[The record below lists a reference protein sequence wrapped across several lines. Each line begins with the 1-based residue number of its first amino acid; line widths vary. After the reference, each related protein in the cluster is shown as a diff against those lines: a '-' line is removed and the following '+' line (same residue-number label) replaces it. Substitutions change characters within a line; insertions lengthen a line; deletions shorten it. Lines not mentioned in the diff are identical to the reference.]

1 MKKDYLLATRKLAIC
16 RELNMKPNFS
26 ALAKETHI
34 NRHTLS
40 DMFYERRELKPRERK
55 SQLDPY
61 KEEIREMLKDPVI
74 SVTAA
79 YFFFTDEERGDKMI
93 KCTLSNFLKYVKRH
107 NLDEKEEKYVAH
119 FRYETQPGQQLQ
131 VDWVENIQLV
141 TSFGEIIKFNLFS
154 ATLGYS
160 RMHYFEFSLSKTEE
174 DFMRCLLHSF
184 EYFGGKTKEV
194 LTDNMSAIVS
204 VDEHGNR
211 NVHPTITQF
220 FKDLNVELK
229 LCKPRTPQ
237 TKGKCETSNKFVKWL
252 YAYKNK
258 VRDELEIFRL
268 IYRLNK
274 TVNQKVSNQFLGVP
288 PIHFYSKEKELLTEL
303 SELDT
308 ENLYTAYAQSLK
320 VPQTGLVNY
329 KGKMYSVDK
338 KFVGKRIKIIGDDK
352 NVSIFYNTILI
363 ARHEVKDQKI
373 NYLPE
378 HYSAFL
384 RSKGIDDN
392 LAEEYTKTTL
402 ERFKNI

>member
-79 YFFFTDEERGDKMI
+79 YFYFTDEERGDKMI

-107 NLDEKEEKYVAH
+107 NLDEKKEKYVAH
-119 FRYETQPGQQLQ
+119 FRYETAPGQQLQ

-204 VDEHGNR
+204 IDEKGNR
-211 NVHPTITQF
+211 NIHPRITQF

-352 NVSIFYNTILI
+352 YVSIFYNTILI

-378 HYSAFL
+378 HYSSFL
-384 RSKGIDDN
+384 RSKGMDDN
-392 LAEEYTKTTL
+392 LAEEYAKITL

>member
-1 MKKDYLLATRKLAIC
+1 
-16 RELNMKPNFS
+16 MKPNFS

>member
-204 VDEHGNR
+204 IDEHGNR

>member
-79 YFFFTDEERGDKMI
+79 YFYFTDEERGDKMI

-119 FRYETQPGQQLQ
+119 FRYETAPGQQLQ

-211 NVHPTITQF
+211 NIHPRITQF

-352 NVSIFYNTILI
+352 NVSIYYNTILI

-378 HYSAFL
+378 HYISFL
-384 RSKGIDDN
+384 RSKGMDDN
-392 LAEEYTKTTL
+392 LAEEYAKITL

>member
-308 ENLYTAYAQSLK
+308 DNLYTAYAQSLK

>member
-194 LTDNMSAIVS
+194 LTDNMSAVVS

-211 NVHPTITQF
+211 NVHPTIAQF

-363 ARHEVKDQKI
+363 ARHEVKNQKI

>member
-1 MKKDYLLATRKLAIC
+1 
-16 RELNMKPNFS
+16 
-26 ALAKETHI
+26 
-34 NRHTLS
+34 
-40 DMFYERRELKPRERK
+40 
-55 SQLDPY
+55 
-61 KEEIREMLKDPVI
+61 
-74 SVTAA
+74 
-79 YFFFTDEERGDKMI
+79 
-93 KCTLSNFLKYVKRH
+93 
-107 NLDEKEEKYVAH
+107 
-119 FRYETQPGQQLQ
+119 
-131 VDWVENIQLV
+131 
-141 TSFGEIIKFNLFS
+141 
-154 ATLGYS
+154 
-160 RMHYFEFSLSKTEE
+160 MHYFEFSLSKTEE

-211 NVHPTITQF
+211 NIHPRITQF

-338 KFVGKRIKIIGDDK
+338 KMSEK
-352 NVSIFYNTILI
+352 
-363 ARHEVKDQKI
+363 E
-373 NYLPE
+373 
-378 HYSAFL
+378 
-384 RSKGIDDN
+384 
-392 LAEEYTKTTL
+392 
-402 ERFKNI
+402 

>member
-1 MKKDYLLATRKLAIC
+1 MEKNYSLATRKLAIC
-16 RELNMKPNFS
+16 REYNMKPNFS
-26 ALAKETHI
+26 ALAKETNI

-40 DMFYERRELKPRERK
+40 DMYYERREFKPRERK

-61 KEEIREMLKDPVI
+61 KEEIRGILKDPVI

-79 YFFFTDEERGDKMI
+79 YFYFTDEERRDKVV

-107 NLDEKEEKYVAH
+107 NLDAKEKKYVAH
-119 FRYETQPGQQLQ
+119 FRYETEPGQQLQ

-141 TSFGEIIKFNLFS
+141 TRFGEIIKFNLFS

-184 EYFGGKTKEV
+184 CYFGGKTKEV
-194 LTDNMSAIVS
+194 LTDNMSAVVS
-204 VDEHGNR
+204 IDEQGKR
-211 NVHPTITQF
+211 NVHPTIAQF

-252 YAYKNK
+252 YSYNNK
-258 VRDELEIFRL
+258 LGDELEIFKL
-268 IYRLNK
+268 INRLN
-274 TVNQKVSNQFLGVP
+274 TVINQKVSNQFLGVP
-288 PIHFYSKEKELLTEL
+288 PIRYYSKEKELLTEL
-303 SELDT
+303 SELDSEKLHT
-308 ENLYTAYAQSLK
+308 EYARSLK

-338 KFVGKRIKIIGDDK
+338 KFIGKRVKNVGDNGK
-352 NVSIFYNTILI
+352 VSIFYNSILI
-363 ARHEVKDQKI
+363 AQHEVKEQKV
-373 NYLPE
+373 NYLSE
-378 HYSAFL
+378 HYSGFL
-384 RSKGIDDN
+384 KSKGQDKDDI
-392 LAEEYTKTTL
+392 EEFTKKAL